1 MAFSAMVTKKSVV
14 YVQPK
19 LHSITFNLVVKD
31 GETEV
36 LNKDFPCQFHSGDSP
51 AAKVA
56 QMISLMQ
63 VEIDNYKSAQTIFTA
78 ALLDTAVTKIQNGLS
93 L

>member
-1 MAFSAMVTKKSVV
+1 MSLTATVTKKSVV

-19 LHSITFNLVVKD
+19 LHLITFNLVLKE

-36 LNKDFPCQFHSGDSP
+36 LNKDFSCQYHVGDSP
-51 AAKVA
+51 ASKVS
-56 QMISLMQ
+56 QIISLMQ
-63 VEIDNYKSAQTIFTA
+63 VEIDNYKSAQVIFD
-78 ALLDTAVTKIQNGLS
+78 ALLLDDAVINIQNGLS